1 MPEVKVKDLTVSFR
15 VYHDRLPQIKDY
27 LLGLLSKKKN
37 TLAHSEHR
45 ALNNISFSIKPAK
58 K

>member
-1 MPEVKVKDLTVSFR
+1 MPEVEVKDLTVSFR

-37 TLAHSEHR
+37 TLEIQEW
-45 ALNNISFSIKPAK
+45 LILPLLEEKKSF
-58 K
+58 